1 MKFSY
6 HDLWV
11 SKFDWKSSFITWWQI
26 ANVRGHWLTIIK
38 LATSERNNCSCHNL
52 ETWILLTS
60 LDERE
65 KKDPSGF
72 WFTLPKRQIN
82 LLRVAGTSEKSYP
95 NSGIEILRWCIP
107 RRDNLGRRI
116 FSHNARSF
124 GSNILVVN
132 SYTNDIAL
140 SALLQVLMVLWIILF
155 FHFPQDTHFST
166 FTC

>member
-1 MKFSY
+1 MSQFGN
-6 HDLWV
+6 LNP
-11 SKFDWKSSFITWWQI
+11 F
-26 ANVRGHWLTIIK
+26 NIIGRK
-38 LATSERNNCSCHNL
+38 G
-52 ETWILLTS
+52 
-60 LDERE
+60 

-72 WFTLPKRQIN
+72 WFTPPKRQIN
-82 LLRVAGTSEKSYP
+82 LVRVAGTSEMSYP
-95 NSGIEILRWCIP
+95 NSGIEILRCCIP

-124 GSNILVVN
+124 GSKILVVN